1 MNQPQMPPVPT
12 IPVKIYT
19 EFKHEFGLPAYETL
33 HAAGM
38 DVRANEKVRIEPKQT
53 ILIPTGIFMAIPFG
67 FEIQVRPR
75 SGLSLKTKFR
85 IPNAPGTIDA
95 DYRGELC
102 VIAENI
108 HGTVEMN
115 LDLGERIGQIVLA
128 PVPQIVWVP
137 VNSREELGDTARG
150 TGGFGSTG
158 KA

>member
-1 MNQPQMPPVPT
+1 MK
-12 IPVKIYT
+12 VKIYT
-19 EFKHEFGLPAYETL
+19 EFNHNEGLPSYETL

-38 DVRANEKVRIEPKQT
+38 DIRANEKVCLQPKET
-53 ILIPTGIFMAIPFG
+53 KLIGTGIYMAIPENY
-67 FEIQVRPR
+67 EIQVRPR

-108 HGTVEMN
+108 HGSVEMN
-115 LDLGERIGQIVLA
+115 ISLGERIGQIVLC
-128 PVPQIVWVP
+128 PVIQFEWDV
-137 VNSREELGDTARG
+137 VNSREELGTTARG

-158 KA
+158 K